1 MFPTIAIG
9 IRHPALSSQSPFVV
23 AVCWRIDKETHFGGF
38 IIATRSACRFLIG
51 NFINRPVRAT
61 YTHFL
66 FLLTEMAT

>member
-9 IRHPALSSQSPFVV
+9 IRHPTLSSQSPFVV
-23 AVCWRIDKETHFGGF
+23 AVCLRIDKETRFGGF
-38 IIATRSACRFLIG
+38 IIACRFLIG